1 VAYANSTLVGSA
13 VFAATVFVIILH
25 LAEWLQLR
33 RLSKH
38 LPDKAPSNGVAL
50 GLLTLKAGLGIE
62 MVYYFLLLITFT
74 VFFSG
79 NLLFLTLIAVLG
91 VLHLTALQALVDKK
105 GRDFLQ
111 TLTTRQ
117 VAGVALFDAV
127 ELVILIV
134 LAMQFY
140 PFFQL
145 MI

>member
-1 VAYANSTLVGSA
+1 MAYANSTLVGSA